1 MSSSNSYNSAQRY
14 TPNKKNKLS
23 SYTPIFTGIVFLLIG
38 IKYLSFSIKALSNG
52 ENFYFISGLVI
63 FAGFVNA
70 FLFLRK
76 GIALEKI
83 YNNSK
88 YAKAPKIPYKTV
100 AAVMLSLV
108 SSYSAYLGGY
118 SLITSILFFIVM
130 LIGWYLYYGFDP
142 FEDKIDGYESDRSA
156 QRIMNLLIKANEDID
171 TIRQL
176 AQKSTSSEIKNS
188 MNGMADAFFSIVE
201 HIQNEPDDYDK
212 ARKYLVSYLQELTNM
227 SKIYIKLELQNKHQT
242 MKESFLSTLNSSIEK
257 LNNQYEKLMDDDLID
272 LDIKIEVMKKRLQNE
287 D

>member
-1 MSSSNSYNSAQRY
+1 MSSSNKYTSATRY

-38 IKYLSFSIKALSNG
+38 VKYLSFSIKALSNG
-52 ENFYFISGLVI
+52 ENFYFTSGLVI
-63 FAGFVNA
+63 FAGFVTS

-100 AAVMLSLV
+100 AGVMLSLV

-118 SLITSILFFIVM
+118 SLITSILLFIAM
-130 LIGWYLYYGFDP
+130 LTGWYLYYGFDP
-142 FEDKIDGYESDRSA
+142 YEDKIDGYENDRAA
-156 QRIMNLLIKANEDID
+156 QRIMKLLIKANEDID
-171 TIRQL
+171 TIKQL
-176 AQKSTSSEIKNS
+176 AQQSNNNDIKNN
-188 MNGMADAFFSIVE
+188 MIKVADAFFIIVE
-201 HIQNEPDDYDK
+201 HIQSEPDDYDK
-212 ARKYLVSYLQELTNM
+212 ARKYLVSYLGELTNM
-227 SKIYIKLELQNKHQT
+227 SQTYIKLELKNKHET
-242 MKESFLSTLNSSIEK
+242 MTESFLSTLKSSIEK
-257 LNNQYEKLMDDDLID
+257 LNQQYEKLMDDDLID